1 MNNGSTDVFC
11 DVIALAG
18 SPIARTAWQQNLV
31 IHFCDTSRASRGF
44 AGFNLEEMPW
54 TPDHRAEQ
62 NFFLDILDRA
72 TARTAWQNLN
82 YTPSIDY
89 NLAAFTRMVAD
100 FDPALGIHVP
110 HGRLDIPV
118 APELPRAVHPSLR
131 FPRQLPMPP
140 VRARRHHLIEH
151 HRRRSMTASAGAH
164 HRIIGPLR
172 SLIY

>member
-1 MNNGSTDVFC
+1 MGNRFGARTLGVEVNMNNGSTDVFC

-31 IHFCDTSRASRGF
+31 IHFCDTSQASRGF
-44 AGFNLEEMPW
+44 AGFDLEEMPW

-100 FDPALGIHVP
+100 FDPALASTSPMGDWTSPLPLSFLELCTRHSVF
-110 HGRLDIPV
+110 HGSYRCRLCERDDTI
-118 APELPRAVHPSLR
+118 
-131 FPRQLPMPP
+131 
-140 VRARRHHLIEH
+140 
-151 HRRRSMTASAGAH
+151 
-164 HRIIGPLR
+164 
-172 SLIY
+172 